1 MRRIGLVVL
10 AVAIGLVALSADEEF
25 HVRATFRAMDQA
37 GYGERVIKRA
47 RHSHCPLGDASFAF
61 LSQGGRLEHET
72 TGYICT
78 GYFGSASIH
87 DGALDPDED
96 LDWH

>member
-1 MRRIGLVVL
+1 MRPVGLVVL
-10 AVAIGLVALSADEEF
+10 IVAIGFVAILADEDF
-25 HVRATFRAMDQA
+25 HVRKTFRATDQA
-37 GYGERVIKRA
+37 GYGEKRIKRA
-47 RHSHCPLGDASFAF
+47 QHSHCPLGEASFAF

-78 GYFGSASIH
+78 GYFGTASIH
-87 DGALDPDED
+87 DGPLDPDEG